1 MPNIEPGTF
10 GLAIAFMAP
19 GVVGLWGIG
28 QHVPTIREWFGATP
42 QSQATAGGFLF
53 VLLAAIA
60 VGVFL
65 SGLRQLLLDQLLFE
79 RLLDLKRPS
88 ADESKLAQPEVRDAI
103 RFSADSYYRYYQ
115 FYANMAVAVAVAY
128 VAWVFDNPGWSG
140 WRFGGLLLLFS
151 TIFVLIM
158 SAKYSLE
165 RYYTSLRGIFLMKEG
180 EPDE

>member
-1 MPNIEPGTF
+1 
-10 GLAIAFMAP
+10 
-19 GVVGLWGIG
+19 
-28 QHVPTIREWFGATP
+28 
-42 QSQATAGGFLF
+42 